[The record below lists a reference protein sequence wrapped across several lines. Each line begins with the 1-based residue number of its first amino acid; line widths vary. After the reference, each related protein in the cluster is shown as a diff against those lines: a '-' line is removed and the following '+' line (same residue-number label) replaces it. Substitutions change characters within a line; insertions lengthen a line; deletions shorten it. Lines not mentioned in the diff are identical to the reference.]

1 MRTRIIGTDTLLMM
15 AKQLKDSG
23 EISNEQYQAMQE
35 RNEKLSSIMRE
46 DIVTD
51 EVNEVGRRSHSNN

>member
-15 AKQLKDSG
+15 VKQLKDSG

-46 DIVTD
+46 DVVTD
-51 EVNEVGRRSHSNN
+51 EVN